1 MYFFYKIK
9 SPFGKAVSISFYS
22 QLYFWQNN
30 SNMKKCISILVILF
44 ALFVNRTSAQ
54 ENSLGASNDF
64 MQLLIQM
71 NKELVGPKT
80 VGSWEMLQN
89 LDYKIDDE
97 LAHKYLLDGNEYTK
111 IEESECYPI
120 GFVLNK
126 SEGIATLFFFR
137 GPATSLFFF
146 VNVVTYN
153 YKKGKLIDQLSMV
166 AGFAKENSACSLF
179 VQNPNLIIL
188 TTLAGSDQTKIELK
202 INNKG
207 KIDRN

>member
-1 MYFFYKIK
+1 M
-9 SPFGKAVSISFYS
+9 A
-22 QLYFWQNN
+22 L
-30 SNMKKCISILVILF
+30 MLM
-44 ALFVNRTSAQ
+44 LFVNQVSAQ
-54 ENSLGASNDF
+54 NNALGASDEF
-64 MQLLIQM
+64 MKLLIQM
-71 NKELVGPKT
+71 NVELRGPKT

-89 LDYKIDDE
+89 LDYKVDDQ

-111 IEESECYPI
+111 VEESECYPI

-126 SEGIATLFFFR
+126 EEGIATLFFYR
-137 GPATSLFFF
+137 GPGTNLFFF

-153 YKKGKLIDQLSMV
+153 YKKGKLIDQLTAV

-179 VQNPNLIIL
+179 VQNPNLMVL
-188 TTLAGSDQTKIELK
+188 TTLAGAEQTRIELK